1 MTEVATKKGKSL
13 AITGMILGII
23 ALLLWWSLWFGFA
36 CAIIGLTLSII
47 GLVQVNKTK
56 DEGKGMAI
64 TGIVT
69 SGIGL
74 LISGIFLTII
84 TITIG
89 IVGLNVTFD
98 NSGDLTQELNSSVEE
113 IINNLDT
120 NSPADMGEITE

>member
-1 MTEVATKKGKSL
+1 MTEEKTKKGKSL
-13 AITGMILGII
+13 AITGMILGIV

-74 LISGIFLTII
+74 LISGILLAIVTFA
-84 TITIG
+84 
-89 IVGLNVTFD
+89 VGLAGIKMTVN
-98 NSGDLTQELNSSVEE
+98 NSNELTRTLNSSIEE
-113 IINNLDT
+113 VINNLDA
-120 NSPADMGEITE
+120 NSPANMGEITE